1 MMSAS
6 KTLKKNL
13 SIAVTAVFLAV
24 AAFACWAIE
33 PSKAYA
39 DTTDSHLTVASEV
52 HVLVD
57 SEGNVTIPNATVT
70 NDGTCAAYI
79 MGYSSPDGL
88 SWTCDAV
95 GKRIEVGQSITATW
109 RSTGP
114 VSDEIAAQLGEEPYY
129 AGNLT
134 YTYTD
139 GDLKGT
145 VMLDNT
151 DPTVGDT
158 ITATVTGA
166 NVPDD
171 KLTYQWYR
179 VKDGV
184 EAAIDGAMGST
195 YTATDDDA
203 GYELVCKVSSTD
215 DICQGT
221 ICGAT
226 GAVKK
231 IQAFAVYSAD
241 DNSLNFYKR
250 AGMPNAGDQFE
261 GKTATATYTGIE
273 DTNGSQPWSEY
284 MSDIKTATVVD
295 SGIQPKNTAFWFTR
309 CVNMTQ
315 FDASKLDVSQTTN
328 MMLMFSGCSSLTDL
342 SSLAGWDTSKVTNMG
357 NMFSSLSR
365 ITDLSSI
372 SGWNTSSVTN
382 MGGMLAGLTTPIAL
396 DLSSWDTS
404 KVTNMGNM
412 FSSSSGISTV
422 GDLSNWDTS
431 KVTTMDSMFYGCS
444 SLTFLALSGWD
455 TSKVSNMDNMC
466 DFCNNL
472 QLVMLGDKWQW
483 VGTKGYLPTPDPQY
497 ITGADGKWYDTDR
510 NGYAPEDIPSN
521 KAMTYT
527 AVAPK
532 TAFAVYSADDQS
544 LNFYKRSGVPAAGD
558 TFEGKKVTAVYTG
571 IETDTYIGSWQSN
584 VPQNP
589 ASYLDTSPW
598 AAYKST
604 IKTITAVDKIQ
615 PKSLDFWFSNPKSWA
630 TATAV
635 TSADL
640 SNIDT
645 SKITSMSNLFTGCS
659 NLTSLNI
666 SNWNVSNVTNMTN
679 MFSVY
684 SGMFRTQPACS
695 SLTTLDLSNWDTS
708 NVTSMSGMFNGMTH
722 LQQVTFGSNWKW
734 VGTNGYLPT
743 PSSTYI
749 TGADGKWYDI
759 DGNGYAPADVPS
771 NKAMTYYASKDLLP
785 KAFAVYSDDDQ
796 SLNFYKRS
804 AVPAAGEQFEG
815 KTATAT
821 YTGIEDT
828 NGSVSWSPWS
838 KYESS
843 IKTATVVDDGIQPK
857 STACWFYA
865 CAHMT
870 QCDISKLDTSKVTN
884 MNRMFRGCYSL
895 TALDVSSFDTSKV
908 TNMIDMFRGCS
919 KLTALDVLS
928 FDTSNVVNMNCMFN
942 SCSSLTSLDLSSF
955 DTNNV
960 TYMNNMFSYCP
971 NLTTVGDLSSWDTS
985 NVTDT
990 SYMFTDCSKLTTLD
1004 LSSWNTSSLT
1014 NASDMFSSCS
1024 SLTSLGDL
1032 SSWDTSN
1039 VTDMRYMFSGCTNL
1053 TSIGNLSSWN
1063 TSNVTNM
1070 RDMFSYCSSLTSLG
1084 DLSSWN
1090 TSKVTNM
1097 RSTFYGCFKLSAD
1110 CSNWDVSKVT
1120 DHRYFNADASGV
1132 ILPSAWQTSSD
1143 EGVKDSTIAPLCEE
1157 QGNGDALS
1165 VSDENGNDEAASKT
1179 DGKASADSETEG
1191 NATTSA
1197 DDVDVKGEE
1206 APGDIA
1212 QEDPIAA

>member
-1 MMSAS
+1 MISAS

-13 SIAVTAVFLAV
+13 SIAVATVFLAV

-39 DTTDSHLTVASEV
+39 NTTDSHLTVASEV

-79 MGYSSPDGL
+79 MGCSSPDGL

-109 RSTGP
+109 RSAGP

-145 VMLDNT
+145 VSLDNT

-171 KLTYQWYR
+171 KLTYQWVK
-179 VKDGV
+179 VKDGS
-184 EAAIDGAMGST
+184 ETSIDGATGST

-215 DICQGT
+215 DICLGT

-261 GKTATATYTGIE
+261 GKTATAVYTGIE

-295 SGIQPKNTAFWFTR
+295 SGIQPKNTAFWFSR
-309 CVNMTQ
+309 CANMTQ

-342 SSLAGWDTSKVTNMG
+342 SSLAGWDTSQVTDMG
-357 NMFSSLSR
+357 NMFSSMSR

-382 MGGMLAGLTTPIAL
+382 MGGMLAGLTAPIAL
-396 DLSSWDTS
+396 DLSNWDTS
-404 KVTNMGNM
+404 NVTNMGNM

-497 ITGADGKWYDTDR
+497 ITGADGKWYDTDG
-510 NGYAPEDIPSN
+510 NGYAPADIPSN

-544 LNFYKRSGVPAAGD
+544 LNFYKRSGVPAAGEQ
-558 TFEGKKVTAVYTG
+558 FNGKTATAVYTG
-571 IETDTYIGSWQSN
+571 IEEKPTTQY
-584 VPQNP
+584 PQWKDK
-589 ASYLDTSPW
+589 ASKIKTAVVVDNGIKPVSTAHWFDAGYRNLATVAIAKLDTS
-598 AAYKST
+598 S
-604 IKTITAVDKIQ
+604 
-615 PKSLDFWFSNPKSWA
+615 
-630 TATAV
+630 V
-635 TSADL
+635 TDM
-640 SNIDT
+640 N
-645 SKITSMSNLFTGCS
+645 SMFEDCY
-659 NLTSLNI
+659 NLTSVDGL
-666 SNWNVSNVTNMTN
+666 SSWDTSNVTNMN
-679 MFSVY
+679 SMFDGCSRLTSAADLSSWNTSNVTDMNSMFNGCYNLTSVD
-684 SGMFRTQPACS
+684 G
-695 SLTTLDLSNWDTS
+695 LSNWDTS
-708 NVTSMSGMFNGMTH
+708 NVTNMAWMFGNSH
-722 LQQVTFGSNWKW
+722 LTSVDG
-734 VGTNGYLPT
+734 L
-743 PSSTYI
+743 SS
-749 TGADGKWYDI
+749 W
-759 DGNGYAPADVPS
+759 
-771 NKAMTYYASKDLLP
+771 
-785 KAFAVYSDDDQ
+785 
-796 SLNFYKRS
+796 
-804 AVPAAGEQFEG
+804 
-815 KTATAT
+815 
-821 YTGIEDT
+821 
-828 NGSVSWSPWS
+828 
-838 KYESS
+838 
-843 IKTATVVDDGIQPK
+843 
-857 STACWFYA
+857 
-865 CAHMT
+865 
-870 QCDISKLDTSKVTN
+870 DTSSVTD
-884 MNRMFRGCYSL
+884 MNRMFEGCSRL
-895 TALDVSSFDTSKV
+895 TSVDGLSSWDTSNV
-908 TNMIDMFRGCS
+908 TNMISMFH
-919 KLTALDVLS
+919 
-928 FDTSNVVNMNCMFN
+928 
-942 SCSSLTSLDLSSF
+942 SCSWLTSVGDLSSW
-955 DTNNV
+955 DTSSV
-960 TYMNNMFSYCP
+960 TDMGGMFGYCSY
-971 NLTTVGDLSSWDTS
+971 LKSVGDLSSWDTS
-985 NVTDT
+985 NVTSMDR
-990 SYMFTDCSKLTTLD
+990 MFYGCEQLKSV
-1004 LSSWNTSSLT
+1004 
-1014 NASDMFSSCS
+1014 
-1024 SLTSLGDL
+1024 GDL

-1039 VTDMRYMFSGCTNL
+1039 VTSMDGM
-1053 TSIGNLSSWN
+1053 
-1063 TSNVTNM
+1063 
-1070 RDMFSYCSSLTSLG
+1070 
-1084 DLSSWN
+1084 
-1090 TSKVTNM
+1090 
-1097 RSTFYGCFKLSAD
+1097 FYGCSRLNVD
-1110 CSNWDVSKVT
+1110 CSNWDVGSQK
-1120 DHRYFNADASGV
+1120 YSSSFNYGAPGV
-1132 ILPSAWQTSSD
+1132 VLPLAWQTSSD
-1143 EGVKDSTIAPLCEE
+1143 EGDKDSTIAPLCEE
-1157 QGNGDALS
+1157 QENRDALS
-1165 VSDENGNDEAASKT
+1165 VSDENSNDEAVSKT
-1179 DGKASADSETEG
+1179 DGEASADSETVG
-1191 NATTSA
+1191 SNTASA
-1197 DDVDVKGEE
+1197 DDAGAKEEE
-1206 APGDIA
+1206 ASGDIV
-1212 QEDPIAA
+1212 QEETAAA

>member
-39 DTTDSHLTVASEV
+39 DNTDSHLTVASEV

-79 MGYSSPDGL
+79 MGCSSPDGL
-88 SWTCDAV
+88 GWTCDAV

-109 RSTGP
+109 RSAGP

-145 VMLDNT
+145 VSLDNT

-166 NVPDD
+166 NVPED
-171 KLTYQWYR
+171 KLTYQWVK
-179 VKDGV
+179 VKDGS
-184 EAAIDGAMGST
+184 ETSIDGATGST

-241 DNSLNFYKR
+241 DGSLNFYRR
-250 AGMPNAGDQFE
+250 AIAELPSAGEQFE
-261 GKTATATYTGIE
+261 GKAVAAVF
-273 DTNGSQPWSEY
+273 NGFETETPGEGNNVPWSSY
-284 MSDIKTATVVD
+284 SSNVKTVTVAD
-295 SGIQPKNTAFWFTR
+295 EGIAPISTFGWFCDFTN
-309 CVNMTQ
+309 VESI
-315 FDASKLDVSQTTN
+315 DLSKLNTSNVTDMTT
-328 MMLMFSGCSSLTDL
+328 LFAGCSALT
-342 SSLAGWDTSKVTNMG
+342 S
-357 NMFSSLSR
+357 
-365 ITDLSSI
+365 
-372 SGWNTSSVTN
+372 
-382 MGGMLAGLTTPIAL
+382 L
-396 DLSSWDTS
+396 DLSSFDTANVVSMTNLFADCSALTSLDLSSFDTS
-404 KVTNMGNM
+404 NVTDMTGLFAGCSALTSLNL
-412 FSSSSGISTV
+412 SSFDTSNV
-422 GDLSNWDTS
+422 GYMTTLFEDCSALTSLDLSSFDTS
-431 KVTTMDSMFYGCS
+431 NITDMTGLFAGCS
-444 SLTFLALSGWD
+444 
-455 TSKVSNMDNMC
+455 K
-466 DFCNNL
+466 L
-472 QLVMLGDKWQW
+472 QEIAFGADWEW
-483 VGTKGYLPTPDPQY
+483 TGTDGLLPTPSSAY
-497 ITGADGKWYDTDR
+497 ITGADGKWYDTDG

-532 TAFAVYSADDQS
+532 TAFAVYSADDGS
-544 LNFYKRSGVPAAGD
+544 LNFYKRAEVPKQG
-558 TFEGKKVTAVYTG
+558 TMYLGKRATAVYTG
-571 IETDTYIGSWQSN
+571 LEN
-584 VPQNP
+584 M
-589 ASYLDTSPW
+589 TSIPGW
-598 AAYKST
+598 MLNYSKD
-604 IKTITAVDKIQ
+604 IKTAIVYDEGISPIGTG
-615 PKSLDFWFSNPKSWA
+615 FWFAELRNMK
-630 TATAV
+630 TADVSKLDMSKCKTIGCMF
-635 TSADL
+635 TSC
-640 SNIDT
+640 T
-645 SKITSMSNLFTGCS
+645 
-659 NLTSLNI
+659 
-666 SNWNVSNVTNMTN
+666 
-679 MFSVY
+679 
-684 SGMFRTQPACS
+684 
-695 SLTTLDLSNWDTS
+695 SLTTLDLSAWDTRS
-708 NVTSMSGMFNGMTH
+708 LTDMNQAFQNCTSLTKLNVSGWDVSKVTNMDLVFSEDKALSSLDLSTWDNSSVTSMKDAFSMMNS
-722 LQQVTFGSNWKW
+722 LSEVSLGSKFKF
-734 VGTNGYLPT
+734 VGTNPFLPDQT
-743 PSSTYI
+743 GHVA
-749 TGADGKWYDI
+749 GADGKWYDT
-759 DGNGYAPADVPS
+759 DGNGYAPADIPS

-828 NGSVSWSPWS
+828 NGSVSWSPWF

-908 TNMIDMFRGCS
+908 TNMIDMFCGCS

-928 FDTSNVVNMNCMFN
+928 FDTSNVVNMNRMFN
-942 SCSSLTSLDLSSF
+942 GCSSLTSLDLSSF

-960 TYMNNMFSYCP
+960 TDMNNMFSYCPNLTTVGDLSGWNVSNLTDATSMFNGCSSLTSLDLSSFDTSNVTYMRNMFQNCP

-1004 LSSWNTSSLT
+1004 LSSWNTS
-1014 NASDMFSSCS
+1014 
-1024 SLTSLGDL
+1024 
-1032 SSWDTSN
+1032 
-1039 VTDMRYMFSGCTNL
+1039 
-1053 TSIGNLSSWN
+1053 
-1063 TSNVTNM
+1063 
-1070 RDMFSYCSSLTSLG
+1070 
-1084 DLSSWN
+1084 
-1090 TSKVTNM
+1090 KVTTM
-1097 RSTFYGCFKLSAD
+1097 RSMFEGSFRLSVN
-1110 CSNWDVSKVT
+1110 CSNWDVSKVS
-1120 DHRYFNADASGV
+1120 DHKYFNSNAPGV

-1143 EGVKDSTIAPLCEE
+1143 EDVEDSAIAPLGEE
-1157 QGNGDALS
+1157 HGNGDVPGVAS
-1165 VSDENGNDEAASKT
+1165 ENDNDKTASKT
-1179 DGKASADSETEG
+1179 DGEASADSETEG

-1197 DDVDVKGEE
+1197 TDEAGAKEETSDDIVQEE
-1206 APGDIA
+1206 PT
-1212 QEDPIAA
+1212 AA